1 MIETKY
7 NIGDTVYLAW
17 TIKSITKN
25 EIGIR
30 YKLESDATEMTLTLS
45 EGQVKDLE
53 CVTAEAYEHEINSL
67 KDDVDRLRGMY
78 QLEHIKVL
86 KHKADF
92 SHHPKKNVYTEIDQG
107 LYDEK
112 HLKGE

>member
-1 MIETKY
+1 MIDTKY
-7 NIGDTVYLAW
+7 DIGQTVYLSW
-17 TIKSITKN
+17 KIKSITKT
-25 EIGIR
+25 EYAIR
-30 YKLESDATEMTLTLS
+30 YKLESEATEQTLTLT
-45 EGQVKDLE
+45 EGQIEDLE
-53 CVTAEAYEHEINSL
+53 CVKAEAYENEINSL
-67 KDDVDRLRGMY
+67 KDDVDRLRSMY
-78 QLEHIKVL
+78 QLEHMKAL